1 MKFGDTFRRS
11 FFCFVFCCALLGCSE
26 KKTVLLDKDDIHF
39 AGFYSDYLLESGV
52 VPANENLALSALGSS
67 NINMLLARHGLTREL
82 LSRKVVA
89 YKNNPE
95 RWRLVLVRVRTNI
108 LNKSDAGQ

>member
-1 MKFGDTFRRS
+1 MKFCDTFRRS
-11 FFCFVFCCALLGCSE
+11 FFCLVFGCALLGCSE
-26 KKTVLLDKDDIHF
+26 KKAFLLDKEDIHF

-52 VPANENLALSALGSS
+52 VSANENLVLSALDSS
-67 NINMLLARHGLTREL
+67 NINKLLARHALTRER
-82 LSRKVVA
+82 LSRKVVD

-95 RWRLVLVRVRTNI
+95 LWRLVLVRVRTNI